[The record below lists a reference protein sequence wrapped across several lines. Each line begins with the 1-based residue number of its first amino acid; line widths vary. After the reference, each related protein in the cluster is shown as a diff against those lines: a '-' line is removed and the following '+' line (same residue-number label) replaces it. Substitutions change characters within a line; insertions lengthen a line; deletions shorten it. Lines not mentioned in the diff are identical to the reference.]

1 MQLNRALVRDV
12 LWAHAAMQAYSAR
25 STEQYSLGKETDP
38 MYSDELLD
46 DCIQYAVIQQL
57 APIERDL
64 LVKLGTNRMS

>member
-1 MQLNRALVRDV
+1 MPD
-12 LWAHAAMQAYSAR
+12 